1 MIKNFSSKSKNK
13 NNLNKID
20 KNIENLIKFTIS
32 EYENIGKKGKLSH
45 IIISKNNKNK
55 LIQLNKINN
64 NILEHIIKNYNL
76 RKISYIIKGLS
87 LSLFKYYSSI
97 KENINEFI
105 NFNLNFSLVK
115 NNNLLNNELKKS
127 KNNNNKIKKKKRY

>member
-1 MIKNFSSKSKNK
+1 MIKNFTSKNK
-13 NNLNKID
+13 NKNYLNKFD
-20 KNIENLIKFTIS
+20 KDNENFIKISIS

-45 IIISKNNKNK
+45 IIYKNNNNK
-55 LIQLNKINN
+55 ILQLNKINN
-64 NILEHIIKNYNL
+64 NILEYIIKNYNL

-115 NNNLLNNELKKS
+115 NNNRINNNI
-127 KNNNNKIKKKKRY
+127 KNNNIKIKKKKILILHY